1 MSERDDAHGESKP
14 DMTPMIDVVF
24 LMIVFF
30 VCIDFQVL
38 ESKLGAFLP
47 KDKGG
52 GPSVAPPQE
61 QLSVRILVDE
71 AGVPKFERGG
81 PGGVDKATGRSFRFE
96 VEGHRVRYQ
105 VGPGTFDSIAGL
117 TVELA
122 RIAKSPRSTV
132 EDVSKPGTKKLL
144 PCVIEAFPGSY
155 YDDVAKVADACREA
169 GFVEVQFSG
178 GLGAR

>member
-1 MSERDDAHGESKP
+1 MSALDDAQQEAKP

-30 VCIDFQVL
+30 VCIDFKVL

-61 QLSVRILVDE
+61 QLSVKILVDH
-71 AGVPKFERGG
+71 AGAPKYERGG
-81 PGGVDKATGRSFRFE
+81 PGRVDEATGRLYRFKL
-96 VEGHRVRYQ
+96 EGHRVRYE
-105 VGPGTFDSIAGL
+105 VGPSPFATIAEAKA
-117 TVELA
+117 ELA
-122 RIAKSPRSTV
+122 RLAKSPRSMV

-144 PCVIEAFPGSY
+144 PCVIEAYPGTY
-155 YDDVAKVADACREA
+155 YDDVAKVADACKDA
-169 GFVEVQFSG
+169 GFEEINFGG
-178 GLGAR
+178 GLGAK

>member
-1 MSERDDAHGESKP
+1 MSARDCAHGESKP

-38 ESKLGAFLP
+38 ESKLEAFLP
-47 KDKGG
+47 RDKGG
-52 GPSVAPPQE
+52 SSAPPQE
-61 QLSVRILVDE
+61 QLSVKILVDR
-71 AGVPKFERGG
+71 AGVPKYERGG
-81 PGGVDKATGRSFRFE
+81 PGEVDKATGRSYRFK
-96 VEGHRVRYQ
+96 VEGHRVRYE

-117 TVELA
+117 TVELT
-122 RIAKSPRSTV
+122 RIARSPRSMV

-169 GFVEVQFSG
+169 GFVEVHFGG
-178 GLGAR
+178 GLGAK

>member
-1 MSERDDAHGESKP
+1 MSARDCAHGESKP

-38 ESKLGAFLP
+38 ESKLEAFLP
-47 KDKGG
+47 RDKGG
-52 GPSVAPPQE
+52 SSAPPQE
-61 QLSVRILVDE
+61 QLSVKILVDR
-71 AGVPKFERGG
+71 AGVPKYERGG
-81 PGGVDKATGRSFRFE
+81 PGEVDKATGRSYRFK

-117 TVELA
+117 TVELT
-122 RIAKSPRSTV
+122 RIAKSRAARSKTSRSPAPRSSSPASSRRSPV
-132 EDVSKPGTKKLL
+132 PN
-144 PCVIEAFPGSY
+144 

-169 GFVEVQFSG
+169 GFVEVHFGG
-178 GLGAR
+178 GLGAK

>member
-1 MSERDDAHGESKP
+1 MSVLDDTQGEVKP

-30 VCIDFQVL
+30 VCIDFRVL
-38 ESKLGAFLP
+38 ESKLAAFLP
-47 KDKGG
+47 RDNGG
-52 GPSVAPPQE
+52 SSVAPPQE
-61 QLSVRILVDE
+61 QLSVKILVDR
-71 AGVPKFERGG
+71 AGVPKYERGG
-81 PGGVDKATGRSFRFE
+81 PGEVDRATGRPYRFK

-122 RIAKSPRSTV
+122 RIAKSPRGTV
-132 EDVSKPGTKKLL
+132 EDVMNPGTKKLL

-169 GFVEVQFSG
+169 GFVEVHFCG